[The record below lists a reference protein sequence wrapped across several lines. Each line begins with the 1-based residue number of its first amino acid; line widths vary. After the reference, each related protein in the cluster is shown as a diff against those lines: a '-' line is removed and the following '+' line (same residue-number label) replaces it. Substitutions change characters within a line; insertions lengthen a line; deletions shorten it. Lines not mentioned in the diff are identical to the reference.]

1 MMPTSAGSGW
11 WFFGSGPFYP
21 GTNGPT
27 IAYLQRLA
35 SYGVHFHSYTEAH
48 LSTDNELV
56 RDLLLAVLSS
66 LARQELNEYRRG
78 LRVGWL
84 VQQLKASRWADHR

>member
-1 MMPTSAGSGW
+1 LFDDAHKRRFGLVVL
-11 WFFGSGPFYP
+11 GSGPFYP

-35 SYGVHFHSYTEAH
+35 SYGVHFHSCTEAH

-66 LARQELNEYRRG
+66 LARQEL
-78 LRVGWL
+78 
-84 VQQLKASRWADHR
+84 

>member
-11 WFFGSGPFYP
+11 WFFGLWTVLP
-21 GTNGPT
+21 GNEWPHYRLPT
-27 IAYLQRLA
+27 TAGVLW
-35 SYGVHFHSYTEAH
+35 VHFHSCTEAH

-78 LRVGWL
+78 LRVGWV
-84 VQQLKASRWADHR
+84 VQQPKASIWADHR